1 MSTLKDK
8 LIIIQQARDAIR
20 TALAEKG
27 QVVGK
32 DIRDYAQ
39 AVSEITTSEDLD
51 EVLTAQEQKLHTL
64 EEALNNKGTVQAT
77 SGVKLF
83 ETIEEMQSDEN
94 AHEGDLAVVY
104 REEIQPVTEES
115 EFDSCIFPNE
125 VVLDEAFTDNV
136 FGSFR
141 STGGGF
147 FDGMVDMSSSN
158 FRFNGWGESS
168 NINVQ
173 YTSQDGITYTRTD
186 GGEELQEFGTTI
198 QWDNGMG
205 SFNSVVGNFMKIGGN
220 YFEGI
225 YKCNEVINYGKVK
238 PIIIT
243 DKNTISDDVDYFNID
258 TIKSVFDDNLENFIE
273 NCSYLTSRIKSS
285 SAYQTYG
292 YKAIYYYWRN
302 FVWVLNNDNTADLY
316 CYFSNTDGYI
326 SPFIY
331 YNDITYLGA
340 SDNNISGTSSITL
353 KITINLVNETMTW
366 EDMATTVNQYKTSGN
381 HGVLIPFSFENKKIV
396 AYYLRP
402 DNSNWNYTSISYN
415 TYNATSN
422 YISTGLTQNLTRITS
437 HSLDYKLE
445 LIYEYAK
452 SQLDTTSDYVYE
464 KTFYGKNG
472 VETGRLQDITD
483 LTQAQFVQRVKIYNR
498 YKNLSMLSSVNSI
511 YYAFWGN
518 KDIIEVPYFDT
529 SNVTSFSGAFGAC
542 TNLTTVPILNT
553 SGASSLYQMFYNCT
567 NLTNESLN
575 NILQMCI
582 SAVGANTKTLRDV
595 GLTQDQATI
604 CTTLSNYQAFTN
616 AGWTTGY

>member
-51 EVLTAQEQKLHTL
+51 EVLTAQEQKLQAL
-64 EEALNNKGTVQAT
+64 EEALNNKGTVPAT

-104 REEIQPVTEES
+104 RKEIQPVTEES

-173 YTSQDGITYTRTD
+173 YTSQDGITYIRTD

-292 YKAIYYYWRN
+292 YKAIYYYWRY

-316 CYFSNTDGYI
+316 CYFENTDGYI
-326 SPFIY
+326 SPFVY
-331 YNDITYLGA
+331 YNDTTYLGA
-340 SDNNISGTSSITL
+340 STNNISGTSSITL

-402 DNSNWNYTSISYN
+402 YNSNWNYTSISYN

-422 YISTGLTQNLTRITS
+422 YISTGFTQNLTTITS

-575 NILQMCI
+575 NILQMCV

-595 GLTQDQATI
+595 GLTQEQATI

>member
-51 EVLTAQEQKLHTL
+51 EVLTAQEQKLQAL
-64 EEALNNKGTVQAT
+64 EEALNNKGTVPAT

-104 REEIQPVTEES
+104 RKEIQPVTEES

-173 YTSQDGITYTRTD
+173 YTSQDGITYTITD

-225 YKCNEVINYGKVK
+225 YECNEVINYGKVK

-258 TIKSVFDDNLENFIE
+258 TIKSVFDNNLENFIE

-285 SAYQTYG
+285 SAYQTSG
-292 YKAIYYYWRN
+292 YKAIYYYWRY

-326 SPFIY
+326 SPFVY

-402 DNSNWNYTSISYN
+402 YNSNWNYTSISYN

-422 YISTGLTQNLTRITS
+422 YISTGFTQNLTTITS

-575 NILQMCI
+575 NILQMCV

-595 GLTQDQATI
+595 GLTQEQATI